1 MQFSLS
7 THAVVVAMKNQ
18 PLGVKYIG
26 NLGIKDTTI
35 DIAHYG
41 PRIAGFKYKFN
52 PKGSG
57 IDKVETIIRRSSLS
71 TAPYVIVDDGDY
83 TLEKQNGKW
92 VSTLKKWVRD
102 DYRDET

>member
-1 MQFSLS
+1 
-7 THAVVVAMKNQ
+7 MKNQ

-41 PRIAGFKYKFN
+41 PRIAGLKYKFN